1 MDIFFPCVL
10 ILWIISKEMHA
21 CSWANDN
28 YNHPEKLLIFSC
40 GVSCSL
46 KCVPVKLLTK
56 LFFSTKMKS
65 TIFTILMLK
74 CPMSLSVL
82 ISLELGN
89 VYKVLLYSSQLIMFM
104 TTCLD
109 SRVIL
114 CFSDLITRK
123 QKYEW
128 VNKTP

>member
-1 MDIFFPCVL
+1 
-10 ILWIISKEMHA
+10 
-21 CSWANDN
+21 
-28 YNHPEKLLIFSC
+28 
-40 GVSCSL
+40 
-46 KCVPVKLLTK
+46 
-56 LFFSTKMKS
+56 MKS

-123 QKYEW
+123 QKYE
-128 VNKTP
+128 